1 MYLTIG
7 IGTFGLNRMISSVRD
22 DQDEACENGEAGYA
36 PVCERIGEWRGGVQ
50 KKSEWGVAAMLRL
63 RIDCGAQVVA
73 DCAFNEVRYS
83 AGQTADALIVLNS
96 HISH

>member
-1 MYLTIG
+1 
-7 IGTFGLNRMISSVRD
+7 
-22 DQDEACENGEAGYA
+22 
-36 PVCERIGEWRGGVQ
+36 
-50 KKSEWGVAAMLRL
+50 MLRL

-83 AGQTADALIVLNS
+83 AGQTADDALIVLNS